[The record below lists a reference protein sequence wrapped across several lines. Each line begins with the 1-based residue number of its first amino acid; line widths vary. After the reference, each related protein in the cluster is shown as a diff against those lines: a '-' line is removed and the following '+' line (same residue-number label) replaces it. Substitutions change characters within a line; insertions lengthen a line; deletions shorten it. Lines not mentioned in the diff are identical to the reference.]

1 MQETSEYQLLCRVME
16 EQCRIDENGKYIPK
30 EDKEFSP
37 QYLHN
42 PSEPDATFRRK
53 AGKKHLGYVANIV
66 ETTGEENDSLI
77 TDISFE
83 QNSHNDSEFCREYLE
98 SRDENAAPEL
108 MVTDGAYS
116 SAENFKLAEKKNV
129 ELVCTALTG
138 ALPAPIFSKFE
149 MSEDGKSVLR
159 CPEGHEPVRQ
169 KFNERTESCSIL
181 MSSEHC
187 EKCPHRD
194 ECKGKKQK
202 NGYALNVSAKKVGR
216 ARYMQKISTEEYKK
230 IGRLR
235 NAVEGIPSV
244 LRRKYHVD
252 EIPVFGLQAKKTFFE
267 FKVLAYNFCKFLRSR
282 RRTQMNC
289 AQMQITG

>member
-1 MQETSEYQLLCRVME
+1 MRGSPCISLNSSFISSIV
-16 EQCRIDENGKYIPK
+16 YIC
-30 EDKEFSP
+30 F
-37 QYLHN
+37 
-42 PSEPDATFRRK
+42 
-53 AGKKHLGYVANIV
+53 YVANIV

-98 SRDENAAPEL
+98 SREENAAPEL

-138 ALPAPIFSKFE
+138 ALPAPIFSEFE

-159 CPEGHEPVRQ
+159 CPEGHEPIRQ
-169 KFNERTESCSIL
+169 SYSESNETSRVI
-181 MSSEHC
+181 MSEKHC
-187 EKCPHRD
+187 ESCPHRD
-194 ECKGKKQK
+194 ECSVKKK
-202 NGYALNVSAKKVGR
+202 TNGYLLSISSKKVVR
-216 ARYMQKISTEEYKK
+216 AKYMKKISTEEYKK

-244 LRRKYHVD
+244 LRRKYRVD
-252 EIPVFGLQAKKTFFE
+252 EIPVFGLQAKKIFFE

-282 RRTQMNC
+282 RRTQISC